1 MKKIVLFSVFSSI
14 IMLSCTMNKRNL
26 FGIYSFKGENV
37 IDTLIIK
44 KNIYIHKIYDK
55 NLRLMYQGKDQWS
68 FDGGRVTLLRFY
80 NNEDNELVE
89 PLSSE
94 DAKNF
99 LMITSFPIY
108 KQNKEIIMEVN
119 ADENILYKNTLSD

>member
-1 MKKIVLFSVFSSI
+1 
-14 IMLSCTMNKRNL
+14 MNKRNL

-119 ADENILYKNTLSD
+119 ADENILYKKTLSD